1 MIVFIFELM
10 RDESDDDDD
19 EEEGDDVDRRCM

>member
-10 RDESDDDDD
+10 RNESDDDD